1 MDLTPTPEQKMLR
14 DAAQKYLRAEYG
26 FDARNQMIASDL
38 GMSRAHWRR
47 FAEFGWLGLGL
58 PEAHGGFGAMPE
70 LIQVA
75 EALGA
80 SLVVEPYLASTV
92 FAGQAIASAGNA
104 AQCAALLPPLI
115 AGEAI
120 YTLAHT
126 EADSRHELA
135 WVSASARRQ
144 GQGWVLSGHK
154 TGVPAAPWA
163 DAFVVAARTA
173 GAAGERDGIG
183 LFVVPAR
190 AEGLSLTAY
199 ARYDGARAGE
209 LLLNNVALDGA
220 ALLGDPAAGLVTLE
234 RAVDRATVGACAD
247 ALGAMTA
254 VLFKTGEYLAT
265 RQQFGAP
272 LASFQVL
279 QHRLVDMFAA
289 VEASRSMLLLAA
301 LQADNPGPAE
311 RARAVSA
318 AKVAIGERSRH
329 VGQQGVQLHG
339 GVGMTEELDI
349 GHYFRRLTL
358 FQNWFGGVDHHLQ
371 RFAALSVPA
380 SWARVCPARH
390 TDATPL

>member
-92 FAGQAIASAGNA
+92 LAGQAIASAGNA

-199 ARYDGARAGE
+199 ARYDGALAGE
-209 LLLNNVALDGA
+209 LHLNNVALDGA
-220 ALLGDPAAGLVTLE
+220 ALLGDPAAGLATLE
-234 RAVDRATVGACAD
+234 RAVDLATVAACAD

-301 LQADNPGPAE
+301 LQADNPVPAE

-371 RFAALSVPA
+371 RFAALSVP
-380 SWARVCPARH
+380 V
-390 TDATPL
+390 

>member
-14 DAAQKYLRAEYG
+14 DAAHKYLRAEYS
-26 FDARNQMIASDL
+26 FDARHKLLATDT
-38 GMSRAHWRR
+38 GMSPAHWRR

-58 PEAHGGFGAMPE
+58 PEAYGGFGAMPDV
-70 LIQVA
+70 IQVA

-80 SLVVEPYLASTV
+80 ALVVEPYLASTV
-92 FAGQAIASAGNA
+92 LAGQVIAGAGSA
-104 AQCAALLPPLI
+104 AQCAALLPPLV

-135 WVSASARRQ
+135 WVAASARRQ
-144 GQGWVLSGHK
+144 GSGWVLSGHK
-154 TGVPAAPWA
+154 TGVPAAPLA

-173 GAAGERDGIG
+173 GTAGDRGGIG
-183 LFVVPAR
+183 LFVVPAG
-190 AEGLSLTAY
+190 AKGLGVTAY

-209 LLLNNVALDGA
+209 LHLDAVALEGTA
-220 ALLGDPAAGLVTLE
+220 ALGDPAAGLATLE
-234 RAVDRATVGACAD
+234 RAFDQATVAACAD

-265 RQQFGAP
+265 RKQFDVP

-279 QHRLVDMFAA
+279 QHRMVDMFAA

-301 LQADNPGPAE
+301 LQADNPVAAE

-318 AKVAIGERSRH
+318 AKVAISEHACYVAR
-329 VGQQGVQLHG
+329 QGVQLHG

-358 FQNWFGGVDHHLQ
+358 FQHGFGGTDHHLQ
-371 RFAALSVPA
+371 RFTALRAV
-380 SWARVCPARH
+380 
-390 TDATPL
+390 

>member
-14 DAAQKYLRAEYG
+14 DAAHKYLRAEYG
-26 FDARNQMIASDL
+26 FEARNQLTASDL
-38 GMSRAHWRR
+38 GMSPAHWRR

-58 PEAHGGFGAMPE
+58 PEAQGGFGAMPE

-75 EALGA
+75 EAMGA
-80 SLVVEPYLASTV
+80 ALVVEPYAASTV
-92 FAGQAIASAGNA
+92 LAGQAIAGAGRA
-104 AQCAALLPPLI
+104 AQCAALLPPLV

-135 WVSASARRQ
+135 WVAASARQ
-144 GQGWVLSGHK
+144 EGSGWVLCGHK

-173 GAAGERDGIG
+173 GAAGEREGIG
-183 LFVVPAR
+183 LFVIPAR
-190 AEGLSLTAY
+190 ANGLSVTAY
-199 ARYDGARAGE
+199 ARYDGARAGD
-209 LLLNNVALDGA
+209 LHLHDVALDADA
-220 ALLGDPAAGLVTLE
+220 ALGDPAAGLAALE
-234 RAVDRATVGACAD
+234 RAVDLATVAVCAD

-254 VLFKTGEYLAT
+254 VLSKTGEYLAT
-265 RQQFGAP
+265 RKQFDAP

-301 LQADNPGPAE
+301 LQADNPVPAE

-318 AKVAIGERSRH
+318 AKVAISERARY
-329 VGQQGVQLHG
+329 VAQQGVQLHG

-358 FQNWFGGVDHHLQ
+358 FQHAFGGSDHHLQ
-371 RFAALSVPA
+371 RFGTLRAA
-380 SWARVCPARH
+380 
-390 TDATPL
+390 

>member
-14 DAAQKYLRAEYG
+14 DAAQKYLRAEYR
-26 FDARNQMIASDL
+26 FDLRNQLIASDP

-92 FAGQAIASAGNA
+92 LAGQAIASAGNA

-199 ARYDGARAGE
+199 ARYDGALAGE
-209 LLLNNVALDGA
+209 LHLNNVALDGA
-220 ALLGDPAAGLVTLE
+220 ALLGDPAAGLATLE
-234 RAVDRATVGACAD
+234 RAVDLATVAACAD

-301 LQADNPGPAE
+301 LQADNPVPAE

-318 AKVAIGERSRH
+318 AKVAIGERARH

-371 RFAALSVPA
+371 RFAALSVP
-380 SWARVCPARH
+380 V
-390 TDATPL
+390 